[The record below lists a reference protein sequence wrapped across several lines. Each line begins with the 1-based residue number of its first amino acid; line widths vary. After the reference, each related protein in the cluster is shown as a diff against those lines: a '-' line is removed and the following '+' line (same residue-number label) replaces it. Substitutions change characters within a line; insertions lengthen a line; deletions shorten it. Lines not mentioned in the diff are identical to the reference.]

1 MKKRAGFDINSI
13 NPIDYAPRAFI
24 PAFFGHAR
32 ADTFVKPHHT
42 QRLHAEYSGD
52 KELMLF
58 EDDCDHNSPRP
69 TAFYEAVRSFLS
81 RALHLSNDTSPGQQA
96 MLADVNRLM
105 PDSNAGVLPSLL
117 LWVPCVLLEWLSL
130 TDECL
135 PSLAARPTWLWV
147 VPGRF
152 ESTCTCGWACLSSV
166 LIQLRVSFEVGPVI

>member
-1 MKKRAGFDINSI
+1 MLTSRRAGSLSKTAGGARRSVKKRAGFDINSI
-13 NPIDYAPRAFI
+13 NPIDYASRAFI
-24 PAFFGHAR
+24 PAFFGHAH

-58 EDDCDHNSPRP
+58 EDNCDHNSPRP

-105 PDSNAGVLPSLL
+105 PDSNAGVSPPPRPPR
-117 LWVPCVLLEWLSL
+117 VPLFRWNDSPPHQPVTHS
-130 TDECL
+130 
-135 PSLAARPTWLWV
+135 PMMLAAWRPT
-147 VPGRF
+147 P
-152 ESTCTCGWACLSSV
+152 
-166 LIQLRVSFEVGPVI
+166 